1 MALRGARD
9 GPSCGRPQ
17 TAYGPVKQPGSSG
30 ARGTCRVRLAG
41 AAGSARGFGRRV
53 GEATVVAIAASTF
66 GQVPSA
72 HQRLYQRQHVDV
84 AA

>member
-1 MALRGARD
+1 MGAR
-9 GPSCGRPQ
+9 PRP
-17 TAYGPVKQPGSSG
+17 AYEAVKQPGAPG
-30 ARGTCRVRLAG
+30 EARRACRVRLS
-41 AAGSARGFGRRV
+41 SAEGRPRGFGRRADVV
-53 GEATVVAIAASTF
+53 GGAAIAASTF